1 MARRERRPR
10 RGRGQRGFSVLELV
24 VAMAVMLFA
33 LLLACDLLDESGRL
47 LHHSMRRA
55 RDPLPLLVSE
65 LLRNDLRAARPQPDG
80 DWTSGPLA
88 LDLPGEGLV
97 VWHRQGEQLW
107 RNDGGGGADRPR
119 LGRVTAWRW
128 RALPRGAVEVRI
140 ELAASGTWL
149 AHGRAGL
156 PSRDAARPEVLRIL
170 VASRGGQDGW

>member
-1 MARRERRPR
+1 MGRREPRPR
-10 RGRGQRGFSVLELV
+10 RGGGQRGFSVLELV
-24 VAMAVMLFA
+24 VAMVVMLFA

-55 RDPLPLLVSE
+55 RDPLPQLAGE
-65 LLRNDLRAARPQPDG
+65 LLRNDLRAARPQPAG

-88 LDLPGEGLV
+88 LDVPGEGPV

-107 RNDGGGGADRPR
+107 RDAGGGGGSRPR
-119 LGRVTAWRW
+119 LGRLAGWRW
-128 RALPRGAVEVRI
+128 RALPRGAIEVRI

-149 AHGRAGL
+149 LHSRPGL
-156 PSRDAARPEVLRIL
+156 PRRDDARPEVLRIL

>member
-1 MARRERRPR
+1 MGRRERRLR
-10 RGRGQRGFSVLELV
+10 RSRGQRGFSVLELV

-55 RDPLPLLVSE
+55 RDPLPLLAGE
-65 LLRNDLRAARPQPDG
+65 LLRNDLRAARPQPEG

-88 LDLPGEGLV
+88 LDLPGEGPV

-107 RNDGGGGADRPR
+107 RDDGGGGGLPR
-119 LGRVTAWRW
+119 LGRVSGWRW
-128 RALPRGAVEVRI
+128 RALPRGAIEVRI
-140 ELAASGTWL
+140 ELEASGTWL
-149 AHGRAGL
+149 AHSRAGL
-156 PSRDAARPEVLRIL
+156 PRRDDARPEVLRML